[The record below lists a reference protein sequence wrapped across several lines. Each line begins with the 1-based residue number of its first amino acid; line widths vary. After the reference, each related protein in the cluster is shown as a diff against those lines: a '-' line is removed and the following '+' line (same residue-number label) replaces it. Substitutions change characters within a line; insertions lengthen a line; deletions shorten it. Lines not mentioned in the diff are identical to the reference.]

1 MNVER
6 LVAGLDIGS
15 AKTTAIIA
23 EVVGDLPRNPSI
35 RILGVGQAR
44 TTGLRRGVVSD
55 IEETTRS
62 IQKAMTD
69 AERMAG
75 AQIAEVY
82 SGIAGEHVQAMTSKG
97 IVAINGDEITKAD
110 VDRANAVARAQAIPQ
125 DRELL
130 HAIPQEYTVDKNHG
144 IRDPIGMIGTR
155 LETEMYLV
163 TIGSSPAMN
172 LRKAVEKA
180 GYKVRELVLEPL
192 ASALSVLTEDE
203 KELGVALVEM
213 GAGTT
218 DIAVFHEAKIRH
230 LGTVNFGGNN
240 VTNDIVH
247 GLGVT
252 QADAERLKE
261 RYGCAY
267 EPMVDPSEVIQL
279 PSTVAQ
285 GDRQIPRELLA
296 HIIHQ
301 RMDEIFDLVQRDIAA
316 AGYAGKLSAGIVLT
330 GGAAAMQGAVEL
342 ASDVFG
348 TGVRVGVPSE
358 NIGGLTDSVE
368 APRFATVT
376 GLAHYA
382 AHRFALGAC
391 WCRRKTSRVE
401 CAGSRSSR
409 AAREDVAAG
418 FLLACHSSRC
428 EELRVGWSDATVH
441 L

>member
-6 LVAGLDIGS
+6 VVAGLDIGS

-23 EVVGDLPRNPSI
+23 EAVGDRHPTI

-44 TTGLRRGVVSD
+44 TTGLRRGIVSD

-62 IQKAMTD
+62 IQKAMQD

-75 AQIAEVY
+75 TRIETIYA
-82 SGIAGEHVQAMTSKG
+82 GIAGEHVHAMSSTG
-97 IVAINGDEITKAD
+97 IVAVNGEEISRAD
-110 VDRANAVARAQAIPQ
+110 VDRANDVARAQAIPQ

-130 HAIPQEYTVDKNHG
+130 HAIPQEYTVDKNAG
-144 IRDPIGMIGTR
+144 VRDPIGMIGTR

-172 LRKAVEKA
+172 LRKSVERA
-180 GYKVRELVLEPL
+180 GYRVRDLVLEPL
-192 ASALSVLTEDE
+192 ASALAVLTEDE
-203 KELGVALVEM
+203 KELGVALVEL

-218 DIAVFHEAKIRH
+218 DIAIFHEGKIRH
-230 LGTVNFGGNN
+230 LATLGFGGNI

-261 RYGCAY
+261 RYGSAY
-267 EPMVDPSEVIQL
+267 EPMVDPADVIQL

-301 RMDEIFDLVQRDIAA
+301 RLDEIFDMVHREIHG
-316 AGYAGKLSAGIVLT
+316 AGYGSRLAGGIVLT
-330 GGAAAMQGAVEL
+330 GGGAAMEGITEL
-342 ASDVFG
+342 AASVFG
-348 TGVRVGVPSE
+348 TGVRVGVPGE
-358 NIGGLTDSVE
+358 HVGGLSDSVE
-368 APRFATVT
+368 APRFATAV
-376 GLAHYA
+376 GLALY
-382 AHRFALGAC
+382 GANRLVADGGVASAKRNSFNTPGVDKLAKRMKN
-391 WCRRKTSRVE
+391 WL
-401 CAGSRSSR
+401 
-409 AAREDVAAG
+409 ED
-418 FLLACHSSRC
+418 FF
-428 EELRVGWSDATVH
+428 
-441 L
+441 

>member
-1 MNVER
+1 MNLDR

-23 EVVGDLPRNPSI
+23 EVTGELTRRPAVK
-35 RILGVGQAR
+35 ILGVGQAR

-62 IQKAMTD
+62 IRKAMTD

-75 AQIAEVY
+75 VQVQAVY
-82 SGIAGEHVQAMTSKG
+82 AGIAGEHVQAMTSKG
-97 IVAINGDEITKAD
+97 IVAVSAEEITRAD
-110 VDRANAVARAQAIPQ
+110 VERANAVARAQQIPQ

-130 HAIPQEYTVDKNHG
+130 HAIPQEYTVDKNQG
-144 IRDPIGMIGTR
+144 IRDPIGMIGMR

-172 LRKAVEKA
+172 LRKSVERA
-180 GYKVRELVLEPL
+180 GYRVQELVLEPL

-203 KELGVALVEM
+203 KELGVALIEM

-218 DIAVFHEAKIRH
+218 DLAVFHEGKIRH
-230 LGTVNFGGNN
+230 LGTLNFGGNN

-247 GLGVT
+247 GLSLT

-279 PSTVAQ
+279 PSTAAQ
-285 GDRQIPRELLA
+285 GERQIPRELLA

-301 RMDEIFDLVQRDIAA
+301 RTDEIFDLAQRELGAS
-316 AGYAGKLSAGIVLT
+316 GYGSRLSAGIVLT
-330 GGAAAMQGAVEL
+330 GGAAAVQGIVEL
-342 ASDVFG
+342 ATDV
-348 TGVRVGVPSE
+348 
-358 NIGGLTDSVE
+358 
-368 APRFATVT
+368 
-376 GLAHYA
+376 
-382 AHRFALGAC
+382 
-391 WCRRKTSRVE
+391 
-401 CAGSRSSR
+401 
-409 AAREDVAAG
+409 
-418 FLLACHSSRC
+418 
-428 EELRVGWSDATVH
+428 
-441 L
+441 

>member
-1 MNVER
+1 MNLDR

-23 EVVGDLPRNPSI
+23 EVVGDLPRHPELKV
-35 RILGVGQAR
+35 LGVGQSR

-62 IQKAMTD
+62 IRKALTD

-75 AQIAEVY
+75 AQVQNVY
-82 SGIAGEHVQAMTSKG
+82 VGIAGEHVQAMTSKG
-97 IVAINGDEITKAD
+97 VVAVSGDEINKSD
-110 VDRANAVARAQAIPQ
+110 VSRANEVARTQAIPQ

-130 HAIPQEYTVDKNHG
+130 HAIPQEYTVDRNVG
-144 IRDPIGMIGTR
+144 IRDPIGMVGMR

-172 LRKAVEKA
+172 LRKSVERA
-180 GYKVRELVLEPL
+180 GYEVRELVLEPL

-203 KELGVALVEM
+203 KELGVALIEM

-218 DIAVFHEAKIRH
+218 DIAVFHEGKIRH
-230 LGTVNFGGNN
+230 LGTIAYGGNN
-240 VTNDIVH
+240 VTSDIVH

-267 EPMVDPSEVIQL
+267 EPLVDPQDVIQL

-301 RMDEIFDLVQRDIAA
+301 RTDEIFDLVQREIQT
-316 AGYAGKLSAGIVLT
+316 AGYLGKLSAGIVLT
-330 GGAAAMQGAVEL
+330 GGAAATQGTREL

-348 TGVRVGVPSE
+348 IGARVGSPAD
-358 NIGGLTDSVE
+358 NIGGLADSVQS
-368 APRFATVT
+368 PRFATVV
-376 GLAHYA
+376 GLAKYA
-382 AHRFALGAC
+382 
-391 WCRRKTSRVE
+391 
-401 CAGSRSSR
+401 SRSILEGRGSGGGR
-409 AAREDVAAG
+409 LMTG
-418 FLLACHSSRC
+418 SS
-428 EELRVGWSDATVH
+428 TVDGMVKKAKTW
-441 L
+441 LNEFF

>member
-1 MNVER
+1 MNPER
-6 LVAGLDIGS
+6 VIAGLDVGS

-23 EVVGDLPRNPSI
+23 EAIGERHPSI
-35 RILGVGQAR
+35 KILGVGQAR

-75 AQIAEVY
+75 AQITEVY
-82 SGIAGEHVQAMTSKG
+82 SGIAGEHVQEMTSKG

-163 TIGSSPAMN
+163 TIGSSPAIN
-172 LRKAVEKA
+172 LRKSVERA
-180 GYKVRELVLEPL
+180 GYKGRELVHDPL
-192 ASALSVLTEDE
+192 ASALAVLTEDE

-218 DIAVFHEAKIRH
+218 DLAIFHEGKIRH
-230 LGTVNFGGNN
+230 LGTIAFGGNN
-240 VTNDIVH
+240 VTSDIVH

-261 RYGCAY
+261 RHGCAY
-267 EPMVDPSEVIQL
+267 EALVDPSEIIQL

-301 RMDEIFDLVQRDIAA
+301 RMDEIFDLVQREVAT
-316 AGYAGKLSAGIVLT
+316 AGYAGKLAAGLVIT
-330 GGAAAMQGAVEL
+330 GGAAAMQGAAEL

-348 TGVRVGVPSE
+348 TGVRVGTPSE
-358 NIGGLTDSVE
+358 QVGGLSDSVD
-368 APRFATVT
+368 ASRFATVV
-376 GLAHYA
+376 GLAQYG
-382 AHRFALGAC
+382 AHRIALG
-391 WCRRKTSRVE
+391 
-401 CAGSRSSR
+401 G
-409 AAREDVAAG
+409 
-418 FLLACHSSRC
+418 
-428 EELRVGWSDATVH
+428 ATASAKRIK
-441 L
+441 LPSGGGMDKLGERIKF